1 MLDTYHSLLKERPWA
16 EHLSRDYSTHTSHG
30 FIYRSV
36 TSSQDKHNYEKIG
49 ESTEVALKVLAEKL
63 NVYGLDRDGMTKQ
76 EKACTSYKAA
86 QDEFEKVRVN
96 GTACMQ
102 GINVAV
108 CLGGRAVCVCVHSMA
123 VFGGG

>member
-1 MLDTYHSLLKERPWA
+1 MLDTSRSLLKERPWA
-16 EHLSRDYSTHTSHG
+16 EHLSRDYSTHTSHS
-30 FIYRSV
+30 FIHHSV

-108 CLGGRAVCVCVHSMA
+108 YRSVVLCVCIVWLCLGVGE
-123 VFGGG
+123 

>member
-1 MLDTYHSLLKERPWA
+1 MLDTYRSLLKECPWA
-16 EHLSRDYSTHTSHG
+16 EHLSREYSTHTSHS
-30 FIYRSV
+30 FIHRSV

-102 GINVAV
+102 GINVTV
-108 CLGGRAVCVCVHSMA
+108 CLGVWFCVCAHSMA